1 MWIKFN
7 PAVSNI
13 TDRLGPLKPI
23 NILQYQFY
31 DIFKSPKQ
39 ILYAEK
45 ELNYI
50 NTKSKCCIFIDRQH
64 SI

>member
-1 MWIKFN
+1 MIE
-7 PAVSNI
+7 I
-13 TDRLGPLKPI
+13 R
-23 NILQYQFY
+23 Q
-31 DIFKSPKQ
+31 Q

-64 SI
+64 SIGGRSSISSSEIGDNKDSYYKD